1 MEKKAV
7 GAIFVYVSR
16 GNTQRNYHSDK
27 KRIIYTTQLLLYTIQ
42 DGCVFFSKL
51 LSDIKYSIL
60 KNKPDK
66 DLFEKENI
74 RLRER

>member
-7 GAIFVYVSR
+7 GAISVYVSR
-16 GNTQRNYHSDK
+16 GNTQPNYHSDK
-27 KRIIYTTQLLLYTIQ
+27 KRIIYTTQLLYTIQ